1 MDQNMTLEKRIA
13 AELYSY
19 QGRMSVFVDDLRG
32 STVEIGADEEFETA
46 STIKAFIL
54 AVLYLQASRGR
65 ADLEEEITYEA
76 SQFVDG
82 SGMLRALGVGAKLKV
97 KDTATM
103 MIICSDNIATNMIID
118 YLGLDTINACI
129 RELGFGHTVLHNPL
143 HFDRYDKLGTTTPRD
158 YAALFA
164 QVAKGTLVSK
174 EASAAMLGIFRQQ
187 HYNTMLTHD
196 FPQFYLDCEETGE
209 PELIW
214 VASKSGS
221 MNACRNDGGIIH
233 TPYGEYV
240 IVLMNKEF
248 HDIIEYNDH
257 PAIYSFSRPSIV
269 KPFQIQSIIPEL
281 SSISLL
287 SHSIGCFTSVQPF
300 LEHTSAAR
308 SRSNPTYS
316 PLSSLYPYG
325 GNSASKP
332 TVNVSPLF
340 FATLLSFFLLPQPLI
355 TPAITATRAAAIM
368 SFFKIAFNFFLLY
381 QKL

>member
-1 MDQNMTLEKRIA
+1 MDKNMTLEKRID

-32 STVEIGADEEFETA
+32 NTVEIGADEEFETA

-65 ADLEEEITYEA
+65 ADLEEDITYEA

-164 QVAKGTLVSK
+164 QVAKGTLVSR
-174 EASAAMLGIFRQQ
+174 EASAAMPKAQGMAISILNLMVRRILYMTSVWFFWARERTMLGIMEVPR
-187 HYNTMLTHD
+187 
-196 FPQFYLDCEETGE
+196 EE
-209 PELIW
+209 
-214 VASKSGS
+214 A
-221 MNACRNDGGIIH
+221 
-233 TPYGEYV
+233 
-240 IVLMNKEF
+240 
-248 HDIIEYNDH
+248 
-257 PAIYSFSRPSIV
+257 
-269 KPFQIQSIIPEL
+269 
-281 SSISLL
+281 
-287 SHSIGCFTSVQPF
+287 
-300 LEHTSAAR
+300 
-308 SRSNPTYS
+308 
-316 PLSSLYPYG
+316 
-325 GNSASKP
+325 
-332 TVNVSPLF
+332 
-340 FATLLSFFLLPQPLI
+340 
-355 TPAITATRAAAIM
+355 TATGTLESRRY
-368 SFFKIAFNFFLLY
+368 LPP
-381 QKL
+381 

>member
-1 MDQNMTLEKRIA
+1 MRTNEINVFNDNYVLTVRMKYNGKYRKVEGFQMDQNMTLEKRIA

-158 YAALFA
+158 YAALLRRWQRA
-164 QVAKGTLVSK
+164 RWSAKK
-174 EASAAMLGIFRQQ
+174 
-187 HYNTMLTHD
+187 
-196 FPQFYLDCEETGE
+196 
-209 PELIW
+209 
-214 VASKSGS
+214 
-221 MNACRNDGGIIH
+221 
-233 TPYGEYV
+233 
-240 IVLMNKEF
+240 
-248 HDIIEYNDH
+248 
-257 PAIYSFSRPSIV
+257 PAPPCWAF
-269 KPFQIQSIIPEL
+269 
-281 SSISLL
+281 
-287 SHSIGCFTSVQPF
+287 
-300 LEHTSAAR
+300 
-308 SRSNPTYS
+308 
-316 PLSSLYPYG
+316 
-325 GNSASKP
+325 SASS
-332 TVNVSPLF
+332 T
-340 FATLLSFFLLPQPLI
+340 T
-355 TPAITATRAAAIM
+355 TPC
-368 SFFKIAFNFFLLY
+368 
-381 QKL
+381 

>member
-164 QVAKGTLVSK
+164 QVARARWSAKK
-174 EASAAMLGIFRQQ
+174 PAPPCWAS
-187 HYNTMLTHD
+187 
-196 FPQFYLDCEETGE
+196 
-209 PELIW
+209 
-214 VASKSGS
+214 
-221 MNACRNDGGIIH
+221 
-233 TPYGEYV
+233 
-240 IVLMNKEF
+240 
-248 HDIIEYNDH
+248 
-257 PAIYSFSRPSIV
+257 
-269 KPFQIQSIIPEL
+269 
-281 SSISLL
+281 
-287 SHSIGCFTSVQPF
+287 
-300 LEHTSAAR
+300 
-308 SRSNPTYS
+308 
-316 PLSSLYPYG
+316 
-325 GNSASKP
+325 SASS
-332 TVNVSPLF
+332 TT
-340 FATLLSFFLLPQPLI
+340 TLC
-355 TPAITATRAAAIM
+355 
-368 SFFKIAFNFFLLY
+368 
-381 QKL
+381 

>member
-1 MDQNMTLEKRIA
+1 MDKNMTLEKRIA

-19 QGRMSVFVDDLRG
+19 PGKMSVVVDDLQG
-32 STVEIGADEEFETA
+32 HTVEMGAEEEFETA
-46 STIKAFIL
+46 SCIKAFIL
-54 AVLYLQASRGR
+54 AVLYLQAGRGK
-65 ADLEEEITYEA
+65 ADLEEEITYEQ

-129 RELGFGHTVLHNPL
+129 RELGFAHTVLHNPL
-143 HFDRYDKLGTTTPRD
+143 HFDRYEKLGTTTPRD

-164 QVAKGTLVSK
+164 QVAKGTLVSP

-196 FPQFYLDCEETGE
+196 FPPFYLDCEETGE

-240 IVLMNKEF
+240 IVLMNKDF
-248 HDIIEYNDH
+248 HDIIEYDGH
-257 PAIYSFSRPSIV
+257 PAMVYGARVSRMILD
-269 KPFQIQSIIPEL
+269 Q
-281 SSISLL
+281 LL
-287 SHSIGCFTSVQPF
+287 ACEGK
-300 LEHTSAAR
+300 
-308 SRSNPTYS
+308 
-316 PLSSLYPYG
+316 LY
-325 GNSASKP
+325 
-332 TVNVSPLF
+332 LD
-340 FATLLSFFLLPQPLI
+340 
-355 TPAITATRAAAIM
+355 
-368 SFFKIAFNFFLLY
+368 
-381 QKL
+381 

>member
-143 HFDRYDKLGTTTPRD
+143 HFDRYDKLGQRCHAQCVPP
-158 YAALFA
+158 AALQHHA
-164 QVAKGTLVSK
+164 DPRLPAVLSRLRGDRRAGTH
-174 EASAAMLGIFRQQ
+174 LGGQQERQ
-187 HYNTMLTHD
+187 H
-196 FPQFYLDCEETGE
+196 E
-209 PELIW
+209 
-214 VASKSGS
+214 
-221 MNACRNDGGIIH
+221 R
-233 TPYGEYV
+233 
-240 IVLMNKEF
+240 
-248 HDIIEYNDH
+248 
-257 PAIYSFSRPSIV
+257 
-269 KPFQIQSIIPEL
+269 
-281 SSISLL
+281 
-287 SHSIGCFTSVQPF
+287 
-300 LEHTSAAR
+300 
-308 SRSNPTYS
+308 
-316 PLSSLYPYG
+316 
-325 GNSASKP
+325 
-332 TVNVSPLF
+332 
-340 FATLLSFFLLPQPLI
+340 LPQRRRHHPHPLRRVCDRSDEQGV
-355 TPAITATRAAAIM
+355 P
-368 SFFKIAFNFFLLY
+368 
-381 QKL
+381 

>member
-32 STVEIGADEEFETA
+32 GTVEIGADEEFETA

-209 PELIW
+209 PEY
-214 VASKSGS
+214 VRTEE
-221 MNACRNDGGIIH
+221 N
-233 TPYGEYV
+233 TGERT
-240 IVLMNKEF
+240 IDFRTCL
-248 HDIIEYNDH
+248 D
-257 PAIYSFSRPSIV
+257 
-269 KPFQIQSIIPEL
+269 
-281 SSISLL
+281 
-287 SHSIGCFTSVQPF
+287 
-300 LEHTSAAR
+300 SAAAAGVD
-308 SRSNPTYS
+308 YI
-316 PLSSLYPYG
+316 
-325 GNSASKP
+325 
-332 TVNVSPLF
+332 
-340 FATLLSFFLLPQPLI
+340 LLPGDLPEDTVEKLQETLGTDTERKTTAGYYLI
-355 TPAITATRAAAIM
+355 EIR
-368 SFFKIAFNFFLLY
+368 
-381 QKL
+381 